1 MKYPNMIFDSA
12 NLTEACFETSIFVQS
27 TFKGSDLKKAILCNS
42 HLEDVDFPDSDLS
55 DANFDGATIINA
67 YFSSANLCRTNF
79 QNAKI
84 INSIWP
90 RRATIFYDTVF
101 TNAIISSARLR
112 SSIPSSVSVTFLLP
126 RISSFFP
133 SSSSRSFNCRERGG
147 CVIRRV
153 SAALVM
159 LSSLATVRKYCK
171 NPYV

>member
-126 RISSFFP
+126 RISSFFQAHP
-133 SSSSRSFNCRERGG
+133 PGLSTAAKETAVSFAESPPLRQYF
-147 CVIRRV
+147 
-153 SAALVM
+153 LP
-159 LSSLATVRKYCK
+159 L
-171 NPYV
+171 PP